1 MTIIAVRNWVLK
13 LIIVV
18 RTQVLKFIIV
28 VRTQV
33 LTAKMT
39 TDLHMDILG
48 GLDWDQKGPSSC
60 QFAL

>member
-1 MTIIAVRNWVLK
+1 MTIIAVRTWVLK

-28 VRTQV
+28 VRTWV

-39 TDLHMDILG
+39 ADLPLE
-48 GLDWDQKGPSSC
+48 LS
-60 QFAL
+60 